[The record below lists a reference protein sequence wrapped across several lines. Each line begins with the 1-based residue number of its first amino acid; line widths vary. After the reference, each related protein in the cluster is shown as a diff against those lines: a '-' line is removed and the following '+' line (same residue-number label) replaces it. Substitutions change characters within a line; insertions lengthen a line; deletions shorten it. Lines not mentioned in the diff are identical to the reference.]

1 MTTEITTTKSF
12 QEKMFEKIRESMGD
26 LMTEDE
32 MIIIHNISKE
42 YSTTDWQKYEIK
54 VNEELICEFDHKA
67 SNGLAECLRAAG
79 DAVEDKK
86 NIDMEEK

>member
-1 MTTEITTTKSF
+1 MIT
-12 QEKMFEKIRESMGD
+12 IN
-26 LMTEDE
+26 
-32 MIIIHNISKE
+32 NISKE

-67 SNGLAECLRAAG
+67 SNGLAVCLRTAG